1 MGLYD
6 RDSLGLLCRLI
17 MRDNPQLPV
26 PIDPTKVMV
35 LSGPFTSGLG
45 TSGRNARITLNGR
58 TGSGI
63 VGKKEFFYDR
73 INIGS
78 LFNGITVVFMAAG
91 SAKTYADL
99 LPALN
104 EQYGITLRASDL
116 ANGTTKLPQAYT
128 PTNVTLKIATTSP
141 AFTGSLTVTWTRTP
155 VGTFPD
161 SGPGTKVMLIGDM
174 DEGYFGLVSE
184 DELFN
189 APALHAKINEGNN
202 TPNGSVNTLP
212 ITRHWYKFA
221 RDGKILYLAN
231 YNHISIRWQ
240 DLYTHGAV
248 YETTVPLTDHKAPAS
263 LPRTVQK
270 LAMRKVE
277 SGREWYLSPCMPRLS
292 DQTAWDYSAIN
303 QTPDPT
309 GDVARL
315 FMKVASSGGYAT
327 GEWDVQAIEQS
338 GYWQS
343 TASKADPAKAFGS
356 SMVGWNQGMYDMLTF
371 TGGWRPMLELIDPAV
386 VGLPL
391 ENFVG
396 VPDGVLRKPLVTIS
410 PDTGDILLN
419 LSEMAWEIQGAL
431 RKPLVSALS
440 VPLLAVKETAWQNAT
455 QSRPVV
461 TEITATPPQ
470 ALQQLAWQKV
480 LRAPHAELVAQ
491 YNPVVVI
498 NLATTNGELDGF
510 N

>member
-1 MGLYD
+1 MCLYD

-104 EQYGITLRASDL
+104 EQYGIKLQATDL

-128 PTNVTLKIATTSP
+128 PTQVTLNIASTSV
-141 AFTGSLTVTWTRTP
+141 AYTGSLSVTWTRTP

-174 DEGYFGLVSE
+174 NEGYFGLVTE
-184 DELFN
+184 EELFN
-189 APALHAKINEGNN
+189 AGAMYAKVNEGNN
-202 TPNGSVNTLP
+202 TPVGTINGIPT
-212 ITRHWYKFA
+212 TRHWYKFA
-221 RDGKILYLAN
+221 RDGKIVYLAN
-231 YNHISIRWQ
+231 YNHINIRWQ
-240 DLYTHGAV
+240 DLYVRGAV
-248 YETTVPLTDHKAPAS
+248 YETTVPLADHKAPSS
-263 LPRTVQK
+263 LTRTAQK
-270 LAMRKVE
+270 LAMRKTE
-277 SGREWYLSPCMPRLS
+277 SGRDWYLSPCMPRLS
-292 DQTAWDYSAIN
+292 DQTAWDYSTIN

-315 FMKVASSGGYAT
+315 FAKVTASGGYAT
-327 GEWDVQAIEQS
+327 GEWDTQS
-338 GYWQS
+338 IDGNGYWQS
-343 TASKADPAKAFGS
+343 TASKGDPAKAFGS
-356 SMVGWNQGMYDMLTF
+356 SMTGWNQGMYDMLSF
-371 TGGWRPMLELIDPAV
+371 TGGWRPMLELIDPALV
-386 VGLPL
+386 CLPL
-391 ENFVG
+391 ENFFG
-396 VPDGVLRKPLVTIS
+396 TPDGVLRKPLMSIS
-410 PDTGDILLN
+410 QDITDVLKG
-419 LSEMAWEIQGAL
+419 LSEVGWEIQGSL
-431 RKPLVSALS
+431 EKPL
-440 VPLLAVKETAWQNAT
+440 PLLDAQPLRSLNQFSWLRGAEVEPA
-455 QSRPVV
+455 RPVFV
-461 TEITATPPQ
+461 SEPVLRPVDNT
-470 ALQQLAWQKV
+470 WQKL
-480 LRAPHAELVAQ
+480 LRAPVATVTMQYAESTKAD
-491 YNPVVVI
+491 
-498 NLATTNGELDGF
+498 LATANGELDGF
-510 N
+510 K

>member
-26 PIDPTKVMV
+26 PLDPTKVMV
-35 LSGPFTSGLG
+35 LSGPFISGLG

-73 INIGS
+73 INIGA

-104 EQYGITLRASDL
+104 EQYGIKLQATDL

-128 PTNVTLKIATTSP
+128 PTKVTLNIASTSV
-141 AFTGSLTVTWTRTP
+141 AYTGSLSVTWTRTP

-174 DEGYFGLVSE
+174 NEGYFGLVSE
-184 DELFN
+184 EELFN
-189 APALHAKINEGNN
+189 APAMYAKINEGNS
-202 TPNGSVNTLP
+202 TPVGSVNAIP
-212 ITRHWYKFA
+212 ATRHWYKFA
-221 RDGKILYLAN
+221 RDGKIVYLAS
-231 YNHISIRWQ
+231 YNHINIRWQ

-248 YETTVPLTDHKAPAS
+248 YETTVPLSDHKAPAS
-263 LPRTVQK
+263 LTRTVQK

-315 FMKVASSGGYAT
+315 FMKVVSSGGYAT
-327 GEWDVQAIEQS
+327 GEWDVQSIDAN

-343 TASKADPAKAFGS
+343 TASKSDPAKAFGS
-356 SMVGWNQGMYDMLTF
+356 SMTGWNQGMYDMLTF

-396 VPDGVLRKPLVTIS
+396 TPEGVLRKPLVTIS
-410 PDTGDILLN
+410 PDTGDVLLN
-419 LSEMAWEIQGAL
+419 LSDVAWEIQGAL
-431 RKPLVSALS
+431 KKPQVSMLSSPLVN
-440 VPLLAVKETAWQNAT
+440 VE
-455 QSRPVV
+455 
-461 TEITATPPQ
+461 EITARIATETRPVMLDLVTAPPLGVRQ
-470 ALQQLAWQKV
+470 TSWQKV
-480 LRAPHAELVAQ
+480 LRAPQAQLVAE
-491 YNPVVVI
+491 YKAVTVV
-498 NLATTNGELDGF
+498 NLATANGELDGF
-510 N
+510 K